1 VQRLAALGEEVFC
14 KDLLDVDQRAL
25 AWAVAPVLQCGKE
38 WDQGLRRSS
47 GNQSR
52 KNFSTIQSTAKEDF
66 TMSLTYQQVAQAAM
80 QLTPDERVDLAE
92 KLWVSV
98 DTPEAIAAAWDEEI
112 ARRVA
117 QLDAGEVE
125 TVPAEQVL
133 AELRAR
139 LK

>member
-1 VQRLAALGEEVFC
+1 MMCAIHR
-14 KDLLDVDQRAL
+14 KLLYN
-25 AWAVAPVLQCGKE
+25 PG
-38 WDQGLRRSS
+38 
-47 GNQSR
+47 
-52 KNFSTIQSTAKEDF
+52 STAKEDF
-66 TMSLTYQQVAQAAM
+66 TMLLTYQQVAQAAM
-80 QLTPDERVDLAE
+80 QLSPDERVDLAE

-125 TVPAEQVL
+125 TVPAEQVF

>member
-1 VQRLAALGEEVFC
+1 MGSRGSIVIGRAIQKE
-14 KDLLDVDQRAL
+14 LLYN
-25 AWAVAPVLQCGKE
+25 
-38 WDQGLRRSS
+38 LR
-47 GNQSR
+47 
-52 KNFSTIQSTAKEDF
+52 STAKEDF
-66 TMSLTYQQVAQAAM
+66 TMSLTYQQVAHAAM
-80 QLTPDERVDLAE
+80 QLSPDERVDLAE

-117 QLDAGEVE
+117 QLDAGEVK
-125 TVPAEQVL
+125 TVPAEQVF

>member
-1 VQRLAALGEEVFC
+1 MGSTGSPVIVRAIQKE
-14 KDLLDVDQRAL
+14 LLYNPWSIAQ
-25 AWAVAPVLQCGKE
+25 
-38 WDQGLRRSS
+38 
-47 GNQSR
+47 
-52 KNFSTIQSTAKEDF
+52 EDF

-80 QLTPDERVDLAE
+80 QLSPDERVDLAE

-117 QLDAGEVE
+117 QLEAGEVE
-125 TVPAEQVL
+125 SVPAEQVI

-139 LK
+139 LA